1 MLKSIS
7 HFKRIISPFV
17 TLSISLA
24 VMKNPEIS
32 LGKSNFVSHSAF
44 DDVYGLGLGVIFIAL
59 GLNLLKL
66 SGFITGGIAG
76 MALLVSYWLPLSIGL
91 LFMLVNIPFLIFAYF
106 SMGKAFALKTVMVNV
121 VLAISTHFLPHFI
134 HIDYL
139 HPVFAALFGGTIIG
153 LGILCLG
160 RHNASVGG
168 TGALTLWIQKKYQ
181 INAGKSQ
188 MALDAVIFVL
198 ALTCLDASIVALSAV
213 SAIAM
218 NAMLIIWHKP
228 GRYTGGK

>member
-1 MLKSIS
+1 
-7 HFKRIISPFV
+7 
-17 TLSISLA
+17 
-24 VMKNPEIS
+24 
-32 LGKSNFVSHSAF
+32 
-44 DDVYGLGLGVIFIAL
+44 
-59 GLNLLKL
+59 
-66 SGFITGGIAG
+66 

-153 LGILCLG
+153 LGILCLA

>member
-1 MLKSIS
+1 
-7 HFKRIISPFV
+7 
-17 TLSISLA
+17 
-24 VMKNPEIS
+24 MKNPEIS
-32 LGKSNFVSHSAF
+32 LGKPNFVSHSAF

-106 SMGKAFALKTVMVNV
+106 SMGKVFALKTVVVNI
-121 VLAISTHFLPHFI
+121 VLGISTHFLPHFM

-153 LGILCLG
+153 LGILCLA

-188 MALDAVIFVL
+188 MVLDALIFVL

-228 GRYTGGK
+228 GRYTGGI

>member
-1 MLKSIS
+1 MS
-7 HFKRIISPFV
+7 
-17 TLSISLA
+17 T
-24 VMKNPEIS
+24 PEIR
-32 LGKSNFVSHSAF
+32 LGKPNLLSHSAF
-44 DDVYGLGLGVIFIAL
+44 DDVYGLSLGVMFIAL

-76 MALLVSYWLPLSIGL
+76 MALLVSYWLPMSIGM
-91 LFMLVNIPFLIFAYF
+91 LFMLVNIPFLIFSYF
-106 SMGKAFALKTVMVNV
+106 SMGKAFALKTVSVSL
-121 VLAISTHFLPHFI
+121 VLGLTTHFLPYVI

-153 LGILCLG
+153 LGILCLA

-168 TGALTLWIQKKYQ
+168 TGALTLWMQKKYR

-188 MALDAVIFVL
+188 MALDALVFVV
-198 ALTCLDASIVALSAV
+198 ALTCMDASIVALSAV
-213 SAIAM
+213 SAVAM

-228 GRYTGGK
+228 GRYNSGK

>member
-1 MLKSIS
+1 MVICSFITVVC
-7 HFKRIISPFV
+7 PV
-17 TLSISLA
+17 
-24 VMKNPEIS
+24 
-32 LGKSNFVSHSAF
+32 NFDKF
-44 DDVYGLGLGVIFIAL
+44 DDVYGLSLGVIFIAL

-106 SMGKAFALKTVMVNV
+106 SMGKVFALKTVVVNI
-121 VLAISTHFLPHFI
+121 VLGISTHFLPHFI

-153 LGILCLG
+153 LGILCLA

-188 MALDAVIFVL
+188 MVLDALIFVL

-228 GRYTGGK
+228 GRYTGGI

>member
-1 MLKSIS
+1 
-7 HFKRIISPFV
+7 
-17 TLSISLA
+17 
-24 VMKNPEIS
+24 MKNSEIS
-32 LGKSNFVSHSAF
+32 LGKPSLLSHSAF
-44 DDVYGLGLGVIFIAL
+44 DDVYGLSLGVMFIAL

-76 MALLVSYWLPLSIGL
+76 MALLVSYWLPMSIGM
-91 LFMLVNIPFLIFAYF
+91 LFMLVNIPFLIFSYF
-106 SMGKAFALKTVMVNV
+106 SMGKAFAIKTVSVSL
-121 VLAISTHFLPHFI
+121 VLGLTTHFLPYVI

-153 LGILCLG
+153 LGILCLA

-168 TGALTLWIQKKYQ
+168 TGALTLWMQKKYR

-188 MALDAVIFVL
+188 MALDALVFVV
-198 ALTCLDASIVALSAV
+198 ALTCMDASIVALSAV
-213 SAIAM
+213 SAVAM

-228 GRYTGGK
+228 GRYNSGK

>member
-1 MLKSIS
+1 MS
-7 HFKRIISPFV
+7 
-17 TLSISLA
+17 T
-24 VMKNPEIS
+24 PEIR
-32 LGKSNFVSHSAF
+32 LGKPNLLSHSSF
-44 DDVYGLGLGVIFIAL
+44 DDVYGLSLGVIFIAL

-106 SMGKAFALKTVMVNV
+106 SMGKVFALKTVVVNI
-121 VLAISTHFLPHFI
+121 VLGISTHFLPHFI

-153 LGILCLG
+153 LGILCLA

-188 MALDAVIFVL
+188 MVLDALIFVL

-228 GRYTGGK
+228 GRYTGGI

>member
-1 MLKSIS
+1 MS
-7 HFKRIISPFV
+7 
-17 TLSISLA
+17 T
-24 VMKNPEIS
+24 PEIR
-32 LGKSNFVSHSAF
+32 LGKPNLLSHSAF
-44 DDVYGLGLGVIFIAL
+44 DDVYGLSLGVVFIAL

-106 SMGKAFALKTVMVNV
+106 SMGKAFALKTVVVNI
-121 VLAISTHFLPHFI
+121 VLGISTHFLPHFI

-153 LGILCLG
+153 LGILCLA

-188 MALDAVIFVL
+188 MVLDALIFVL

-228 GRYTGGK
+228 GRYTSGI

>member
-1 MLKSIS
+1 
-7 HFKRIISPFV
+7 
-17 TLSISLA
+17 
-24 VMKNPEIS
+24 MKNSEIS
-32 LGKSNFVSHSAF
+32 LGKPSLLSHSAF
-44 DDVYGLGLGVIFIAL
+44 DDVYGLSLGVMFIAL

-76 MALLVSYWLPLSIGL
+76 MALLVSYWLPMSIGM
-91 LFMLVNIPFLIFAYF
+91 LFMLVNIPFLIFSYF
-106 SMGKAFALKTVMVNV
+106 SMGKAFALKTVSVSL
-121 VLAISTHFLPHFI
+121 VLGLTTHFLPYVI

-153 LGILCLG
+153 LGILCLA

-168 TGALTLWIQKKYQ
+168 TGALTLWMQKKYR

-188 MALDAVIFVL
+188 MALDALVFVV
-198 ALTCLDASIVALSAV
+198 ALTCMDASIVALSAV
-213 SAIAM
+213 SAVAM

-228 GRYTGGK
+228 GRYNGGK

>member
-1 MLKSIS
+1 
-7 HFKRIISPFV
+7 
-17 TLSISLA
+17 
-24 VMKNPEIS
+24 MKNPEIS
-32 LGKSNFVSHSAF
+32 LNKPSLLSHSAF
-44 DDVYGLGLGVIFIAL
+44 DDLYGLSLGVIFIAL

-91 LFMLVNIPFLIFAYF
+91 LFIVVNIPFLIFAYF
-106 SMGKAFALKTVMVNV
+106 SMGKAFALKTVFVNV
-121 VLAISTHFLPHFI
+121 VLGLSTHFLPYFI

-153 LGILCLG
+153 LGILCLA

-168 TGALTLWIQKKYQ
+168 TGALTLWIQKKYR

-188 MALDAVIFVL
+188 MAMDVGVFLL
-198 ALTCLDASIVALSAV
+198 ALTCLDASIVLLSAV
-213 SAIAM
+213 SAIAT

-228 GRYTGGK
+228 GRYQG

>member
-1 MLKSIS
+1 
-7 HFKRIISPFV
+7 
-17 TLSISLA
+17 
-24 VMKNPEIS
+24 MKNSEIS
-32 LGKSNFVSHSAF
+32 LGKPSLLSHSAF
-44 DDVYGLGLGVIFIAL
+44 DDVYGLSLGVMFIAL

-76 MALLVSYWLPLSIGL
+76 MALLVSYWLPMSIGM
-91 LFMLVNIPFLIFAYF
+91 LFMLVNIPFFFFFYF
-106 SMGKAFALKTVMVNV
+106 SMGKAFAIKTVSVSL
-121 VLAISTHFLPHFI
+121 VLGLTTHFLPYVI

-153 LGILCLG
+153 LGILCLA

-168 TGALTLWIQKKYQ
+168 TGALTLWMQKKYR

-188 MALDAVIFVL
+188 MALDALVFVV
-198 ALTCLDASIVALSAV
+198 ALTCMDASIVALSAV
-213 SAIAM
+213 SAVAM

-228 GRYTGGK
+228 GRYNSGK